1 MINKPEAIKEKI
13 HHFVAHPN
21 YDECVYFFSQFF
33 SSRNSADVS
42 LVFGSFVFTLP
53 SFILI
58 ICIIILRFYTT
69 VT

>member
-53 SFILI
+53 SFIL
-58 ICIIILRFYTT
+58 
-69 VT
+69 